1 MQFKPSFLQRL
12 KTLIIGSALSPHD
25 HKVFHKLSLI
35 AFFAWVGLGADGLSS
50 SAYGPEEAF
59 KALHGHAYLS
69 IFVALGSALTIFLI
83 STSYSQIIE
92 LFPTGGGGYLV
103 ASKLLSPTVGMVSG
117 CALLIDYVL
126 TITISIASGAD
137 ALFSFLPAEWYSFKF
152 EFAILGVVILTLLNL
167 RGIKESVVP
176 LVPIFL
182 AFVIT
187 HAFAILYALIMH
199 SKNVPEVLQATMVD
213 IHRTH
218 SEIGLAGMGFLI
230 LRAYSMG
237 AGTCTGIEAVSNG
250 LPILREPKV
259 QTGKRTMRYM
269 AISLAI
275 TVMGLMIAYLL
286 YKVEPQSGKT
296 LNAVLFDRIT
306 GDWGK
311 GSGYSFVLV
320 TLVSEA
326 TLLFVAAQTGFV
338 DG

>member
-137 ALFSFLPAEWYSFKF
+137 AIFSFLPLQWQPFKLALAVF
-152 EFAILGVVILTLLNL
+152 GVLILTVMNM
-167 RGIKESVVP
+167 RGVKESVLP

-182 AFVIT
+182 TFVVT
-187 HAFAILYALIMH
+187 HAFLIGYALVM
-199 SKNVPEVLQATMVD
+199 K
-213 IHRTH
+213 
-218 SEIGLAGMGFLI
+218 AGNLGDV
-230 LRAYSMG
+230 
-237 AGTCTGIEAVSNG
+237 AVSV
-250 LPILREPKV
+250 RADV
-259 QTGKRTMRYM
+259 
-269 AISLAI
+269 
-275 TVMGLMIAYLL
+275 
-286 YKVEPQSGKT
+286 
-296 LNAVLFDRIT
+296 
-306 GDWGK
+306 
-311 GSGYSFVLV
+311 
-320 TLVSEA
+320 
-326 TLLFVAAQTGFV
+326 
-338 DG
+338 